1 MAILAMPED
10 TEVAVLEMGMNHFR
24 EMAYLSQIARP
35 DIAVIV
41 NIGTAHIEFLGTV
54 AGIRQA
60 KMEILEGMEPGG
72 KLLLNGDDV
81 ILRHLDR
88 KPQQELV
95 YFGSDD
101 GCQIQCAQVCNAE
114 GKLCF
119 QVTAGGETFPIE
131 MPLEG
136 RHFVSDAMAAVAVG
150 LELGVLPARICQ
162 GLHSFR
168 NLSGRQEIF
177 EAYGITF
184 IKDCYNAGPE
194 SMVAALHVLGDRK
207 GRKVAVLGD
216 MLELGDRAA
225 AEHYRIGRIAAERV
239 DWVLAYGPNAERVIG
254 GCLTGGMP
262 ENRALAFTDQTAIL
276 CELQRMARPGDVIL
290 FKGSR
295 GMHMEKVLEDF
306 LKYEKDLNGGT
317 PQ

>member
-1 MAILAMPED
+1 
-10 TEVAVLEMGMNHFR
+10 
-24 EMAYLSQIARP
+24 
-35 DIAVIV
+35 
-41 NIGTAHIEFLGTV
+41 
-54 AGIRQA
+54 
-60 KMEILEGMEPGG
+60 
-72 KLLLNGDDV
+72 
-81 ILRHLDR
+81 
-88 KPQQELV
+88 
-95 YFGSDD
+95 
-101 GCQIQCAQVCNAE
+101 
-114 GKLCF
+114 
-119 QVTAGGETFPIE
+119 
-131 MPLEG
+131 
-136 RHFVSDAMAAVAVG
+136 
-150 LELGVLPARICQ
+150 
-162 GLHSFR
+162 
-168 NLSGRQEIF
+168 
-177 EAYGITF
+177 
-184 IKDCYNAGPE
+184 
-194 SMVAALHVLGDRK
+194 MVAALQVLGDRK